1 MQEISVVI
9 GHSDFDSPVEDNN
22 TKSEKNKNENQKTD
36 KMDASNVSSSQ
47 PGNQSTISEM
57 KEKPLDLFKHI
68 DPDIDPTND

>member
-1 MQEISVVI
+1 
-9 GHSDFDSPVEDNN
+9 
-22 TKSEKNKNENQKTD
+22 
-36 KMDASNVSSSQ
+36 MDASNVSSSQ